1 MRVKRLAG
9 LPLLLA
15 LACKPPTASEQM
27 DSVISWLGPAGM
39 AGRAW
44 LNHTTP
50 DKYTRQTLELS
61 HDSLLEIGNGLFK
74 SLPAG
79 IDSASLDSALTRSRE
94 HVALMA
100 RLIDQK
106 DSPDFRTLLD
116 SLSADESLVKQ
127 LADSIEAKEQ

>member
-1 MRVKRLAG
+1 
-9 LPLLLA
+9 
-15 LACKPPTASEQM
+15 M
-27 DSVISWLGPAGM
+27 DSIISWLGTAGM

-74 SLPAG
+74 SLPPG
-79 IDSASLDSALTRSRE
+79 VDSASLDSALTRSRE

-100 RLIDQK
+100 KLVDQK
-106 DSPDFRTLLD
+106 DAPDFRTLLD
-116 SLSADESLVKQ
+116 SLQADETLVKQ
-127 LADSIEAKEQ
+127 LADSVEAKEQ

>member
-1 MRVKRLAG
+1 MRVKRLAV
-9 LPLLLA
+9 LSFLFA

-27 DSVISWLGPAGM
+27 DSIISWLGTAGM

-74 SLPAG
+74 SLPPG
-79 IDSASLDSALTRSRE
+79 VDSASLDSALTRSRE

-100 RLIDQK
+100 KLVDQK

-116 SLSADESLVKQ
+116 SLQADEALVKQ
-127 LADSIEAKEQ
+127 LADTVEAKEQ

>member
-1 MRVKRLAG
+1 
-9 LPLLLA
+9 
-15 LACKPPTASEQM
+15 M
-27 DSVISWLGPAGM
+27 DSVISWLGTAGM

-74 SLPAG
+74 SLPRG

-100 RLIDQK
+100 RLVDQK

-127 LADSIEAKEQ
+127 FADSIEAKEQ

>member
-1 MRVKRLAG
+1 
-9 LPLLLA
+9 
-15 LACKPPTASEQM
+15 
-27 DSVISWLGPAGM
+27 M

-61 HDSLLEIGNGLFK
+61 HDSLLQIGDGLFK
-74 SLPAG
+74 SLPPG

-100 RLIDQK
+100 KLVDEK
-106 DSPDFRTLLD
+106 DSPDFRTMLD

-127 LADSIEAKEQ
+127 LADSIKAKEQ